1 MCKSLE
7 SMLEWLLVGNCR
19 EWGQLTVRPNECY
32 WLQRKE
38 TMSRSIRN
46 RPMSIAYFT
55 ACFTVFACKWSL
67 ESSARLTAPC
77 SKCIPPASN
86 ETAMFLQ
93 TNSTNCK
100 WQTSRQTR
108 NASKKNK
115 VMPLCLLTFT
125 LHLKTVIVFCY
136 MAVLSSPV
144 VLLARIMLQCWVVTW
159 ALEQAVPAGFGSR
172 LAAHNWVV
180 TESWQNSSASKE
192 SEGLYW
198 TRQTFA

>member
-1 MCKSLE
+1 MCKSVE
-7 SMLEWLLVGNCR
+7 SMLKWLLVGNCR
-19 EWGQLTVRPNECY
+19 EWGQLTVRPNECC
-32 WLQRKE
+32 WLQWQVM
-38 TMSRSIRN
+38 MSWSIRN

-55 ACFTVFACKWSL
+55 ACFTVFDCKWSL

-115 VMPLCLLTFT
+115 VMPLCLPTFT

-136 MAVLSSPV
+136 MAVSSLPV
-144 VLLARIMLQCWVVTW
+144 LVVRIMLQCWVVIW
-159 ALEQAVPAGFGSR
+159 ALEQAVPAGFGSC
-172 LAAHNWVV
+172 LVANNWVV
-180 TESWQNSSASKE
+180 SESWWNSSDSKE
-192 SEGLYW
+192 SGGLCW
-198 TRQTFA
+198 TRQTFV